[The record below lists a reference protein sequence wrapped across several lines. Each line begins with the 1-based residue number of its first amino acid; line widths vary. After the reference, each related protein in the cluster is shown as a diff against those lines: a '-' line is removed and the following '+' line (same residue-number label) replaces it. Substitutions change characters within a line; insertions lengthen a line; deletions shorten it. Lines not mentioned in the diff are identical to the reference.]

1 MFIGCFGGIKIYV
14 STGAKKYEPKFMLQH
29 TLGVI
34 KVTELSDILLYNIC
48 LTTWEIFKDCYEPFF
63 ERTKKNVEYYG

>member
-14 STGAKKYEPKFMLQH
+14 STCAKKYEPKFMLQH

-34 KVTELSDILLYNIC
+34 KVTELSDILLYNIY
-48 LTTWEIFKDCYEPFF
+48 LTT
-63 ERTKKNVEYYG
+63 